1 VLEKPPTKKGG
12 EPVEDLLKMFGQ
24 FDFFGERALLKSE
37 PRFCSVRVA
46 SKQLKTFTI
55 TQLTFEETMGKTLSD
70 LLPDY
75 Y

>member
-1 VLEKPPTKKGG
+1 MCSGKI
-12 EPVEDLLKMFGQ
+12 PVIHETLKSFVQ

-37 PRFCSVRVA
+37 PRFCSVRVT
-46 SKQLKTFTI
+46 SPVIKTVTI
-55 TQLTFEETMGKTLSD
+55 TQQVFEQALGKPLKD